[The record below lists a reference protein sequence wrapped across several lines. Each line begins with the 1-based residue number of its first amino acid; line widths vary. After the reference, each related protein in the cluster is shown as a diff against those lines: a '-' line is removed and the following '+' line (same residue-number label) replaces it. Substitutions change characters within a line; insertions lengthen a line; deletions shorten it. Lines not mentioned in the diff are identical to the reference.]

1 MRLIQLSDL
10 MDIRLPLSNNCNRK
24 WTQIHADF
32 QSKERNALQP
42 QMDANERYSPEWN
55 RRWTQIHADFTRS
68 AEHGAWWLIPWSGKG
83 LIVSSSIA

>member
-55 RRWTQIHADFTRS
+55 RRLRRELSRAMNADTR
-68 AEHGAWWLIPWSGKG
+68 
-83 LIVSSSIA
+83 